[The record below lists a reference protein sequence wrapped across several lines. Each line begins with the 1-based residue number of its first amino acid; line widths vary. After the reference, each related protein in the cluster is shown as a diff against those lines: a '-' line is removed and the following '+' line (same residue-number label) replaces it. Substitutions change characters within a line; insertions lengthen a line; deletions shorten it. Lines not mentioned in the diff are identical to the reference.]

1 MAIFNFGRTNPLR
14 GVIKVLSEWWSLI
27 VAGFTSAFVL
37 CSSFPLV
44 LTAAVCHLC

>member
-14 GVIKVLSEWWSLI
+14 GVIKVSGGVELI

-44 LTAAVCHLC
+44 LTAAVCRLC